1 MLYSKDVSAKPSAY
15 MFVAEGKLLL
25 VLNYHST
32 RNYVSRYF
40 FRQLSVPTSCQLV
53 YLSNV
58 A

>member
-1 MLYSKDVSAKPSAY
+1 M
-15 MFVAEGKLLL
+15 AEGKILL
-25 VLNYHST
+25 VLNYHYT

-40 FRQLSVPTSCQLV
+40 FQQLSAPTFCQLV